1 MHVSIMNKYYFINKF
16 DTKNIDKQTLNTG
29 IIYRNYDEEDSL
41 KTVIKLKNYCKK
53 KGYKFFLSNNVKL
66 SINLNLDGAYI
77 PSFNKSINHLSY
89 SKSKNFLLLGS
100 AHNNKEIKI
109 KERQGVSILFLSS
122 IFKKNKNYL
131 GLNKFQLLSKLTNK
145 KVIALGGISV
155 RNFKKLSL
163 VKCEGFA
170 GISFFQ
176 KKTASFRRPF
186 NN

>member
-1 MHVSIMNKYYFINKF
+1 MHIYNSRKYYFINKF
-16 DTKNIDKQTLNTG
+16 DTKNIDKQTFNTG
-29 IIYRNYDEEDSL
+29 IIYRNYDSEDSL

-109 KERQGVSILFLSS
+109 KEIQGVRILFLSS

-131 GLNKFQLLSKLTNK
+131 GLNKFRLLSKLTNK
-145 KVIALGGISV
+145 KVIALGGITSG
-155 RNFKKLSL
+155 NLKKLNL
-163 VKCEGFA
+163 INCKGFA
-170 GISFFQ
+170 GISYFQ
-176 KKTASFRRPF
+176 KKTAP
-186 NN
+186 